1 MISIRYMYVLV
12 HAERHMYCMY
22 VPVSVHII
30 SCRSSFS
37 STKPNDNNSY
47 SMYLLILRDRT
58 DGRSAGN
65 LHVSKACNCLV
76 SQTKHTNRH
85 EALLIGSIGYDF
97 TSNVLTMYPNHV
109 STTPQLHTSQYSTSY
124 DSSDNFCTYCRNS
137 DLIRRIQVRNA
148 PALSRICQAMGLDKS
163 RHFLHLCRS
172 FLTSVIFSSHWQ
184 GTQEL
189 NILLYRRTYPPFL
202 RMQLSHCAT
211 LPHMYFP
218 LD

>member
-109 STTPQLHTSQYSTSY
+109 STTPQLHTSRRMIAVITFVRIVAIQT
-124 DSSDNFCTYCRNS
+124 SSDESKFVMPQLYHAFVKPWDSTKVVISCIYA
-137 DLIRRIQVRNA
+137 D
-148 PALSRICQAMGLDKS
+148 
-163 RHFLHLCRS
+163 RS
-172 FLTSVIFSSHWQ
+172 
-184 GTQEL
+184 
-189 NILLYRRTYPPFL
+189 
-202 RMQLSHCAT
+202 
-211 LPHMYFP
+211 
-218 LD
+218 